1 MAHEELVR
9 KAMKGDDQAYEKLF
23 EEYAGMIYRIA
34 FLYVKKKEDALDVVQ
49 ETAYR
54 SFKSIQSLK
63 EPTYFKTWLT
73 KIAIHCSLD
82 VLRQQNK
89 IMPVVPEELEP
100 VVLVENE
107 DIPLSLT
114 LQDLLERLD
123 ANEKGVIVLRFYQG
137 YTIQAISEIL
147 QIPLGSTKTL
157 LYRGLQKLRKNMERG
172 DLK

>member
-1 MAHEELVR
+1 MEQEELVR
-9 KAMKGDDQAYEKLF
+9 KAMKGDDQAYETLF
-23 EEYAGMIYRIA
+23 EKYAGMIYRIA

-54 SFKSIQSLK
+54 SFKSIRGLK
-63 EPTYFKTWLT
+63 EPAHFKTWLT
-73 KIAIHCSLD
+73 KIAINCSLD
-82 VLRQQNK
+82 VLRQQNTF
-89 IMPVVPEELEP
+89 MPVVPEELEP
-100 VVLVENE
+100 AVLVENG

>member
-1 MAHEELVR
+1 MAHEKLVR
-9 KAMKGDDQAYEKLF
+9 KAMKGDDLAYEKLF

-63 EPTYFKTWLT
+63 EPTYFKNWLT
-73 KIAIHCSLD
+73 KIAINCSLD

-89 IMPVVPEELEP
+89 IMPVVPEELES

-107 DIPLSLT
+107 DLPLSLT

-137 YTIQAISEIL
+137 YTIQEISEIL